1 MFPNTYY
8 TILSHSAMIP
18 LNVADG
24 TSPPLLL
31 TGAGAEVPSGISDA
45 PRGAGKSGYLGAV
58 VVYQTVCDGS

>member
-1 MFPNTYY
+1 
-8 TILSHSAMIP
+8 MIP

-24 TSPPLLL
+24 TSPPPLLL